1 MQREREREQ
10 ERQKQGRRE
19 RHKADQQAKVHNF
32 SVRHGH
38 RRERKPLSLSIV
50 TRHASF
56 RMGRACNGSSIT
68 DLWTKLKRP
77 VAAAGRRG
85 RSSCAGRSGERFGT
99 RQFSWIYHVNESL
112 FLSRFVSDFRQPFA
126 AGEGGGEVALIKTTA
141 FR

>member
-1 MQREREREQ
+1 MQRERERESKKDRNK
-10 ERQKQGRRE
+10 EEERE

-68 DLWTKLKRP
+68 DL
-77 VAAAGRRG
+77 
-85 RSSCAGRSGERFGT
+85 
-99 RQFSWIYHVNESL
+99 
-112 FLSRFVSDFRQPFA
+112 
-126 AGEGGGEVALIKTTA
+126 
-141 FR
+141 